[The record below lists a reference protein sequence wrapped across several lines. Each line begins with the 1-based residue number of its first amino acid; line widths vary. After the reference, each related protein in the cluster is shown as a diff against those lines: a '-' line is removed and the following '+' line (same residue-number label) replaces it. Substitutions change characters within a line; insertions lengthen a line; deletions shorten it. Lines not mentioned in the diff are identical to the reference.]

1 MRQQEIAIK
10 THRIKK
16 KNVDKR
22 KKFSLQTMFFLKLNL
37 SLNSFKVILL
47 SVAAKSE
54 RERSRKLHL

>member
-16 KNVDKR
+16 KEDKR